1 MASLNS
7 ISLIGRL
14 GNDPEKRALPDGT
27 AVVNFS
33 FAVNGRKK
41 DDPPEW
47 FRVAVFGK
55 QAGPVAQYLSR
66 GSEAFVRGRLS
77 TRQYESKGEK
87 RTSLEVNA
95 DEVVFLGGKSDGAA
109 RGSSNSGSSAGR
121 EEAPPPSD
129 DDQIPF

>member
-14 GNDPEKRALPDGT
+14 GNDPETRALPDGT
-27 AVVNFS
+27 PVVNFS
-33 FAVNGRKK
+33 LAVNGRKK
-41 DDPPEW
+41 TDPTEW

-55 QAGPVAQYLSR
+55 QAGPVAQYLAK

-87 RTSLEVNA
+87 RTSLEVSA
-95 DEVVFLGGKSDGAA
+95 DEVVFIGGKSDGAGA
-109 RGSSNSGSSAGR
+109 RSSNSGSAGR
-121 EEAPPPSD
+121 DEPPPHDDSD
-129 DDQIPF
+129 LPF